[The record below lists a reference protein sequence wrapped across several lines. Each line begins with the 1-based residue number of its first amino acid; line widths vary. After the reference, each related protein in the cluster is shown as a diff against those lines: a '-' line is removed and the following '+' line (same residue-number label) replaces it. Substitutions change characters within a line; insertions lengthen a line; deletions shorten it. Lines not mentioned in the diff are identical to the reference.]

1 MLRTEDTPQFSDHSL
16 TVLGGQVGDL
26 TLRRAE
32 FQDRMLQ
39 LLIRW
44 RADDALI
51 RGSRSELSRTDEMT
65 AAAYERLQALDSG
78 TMIPADMDHDLEEV
92 LGHNDAGDGA
102 ELDDDLDDI
111 DDLFGRFA

>member
-1 MLRTEDTPQFSDHSL
+1 
-16 TVLGGQVGDL
+16 
-26 TLRRAE
+26 
-32 FQDRMLQ
+32 MLQ

-78 TMIPADMDHDLEEV
+78 TVIPADMDYDLEEV
-92 LGHNDAGDGA
+92 LGHNDAGA

>member
-26 TLRRAE
+26 TLRQTE
-32 FQDRMLQ
+32 YQDRMLQ
-39 LLIRW
+39 LLIQW

-51 RGSRSELSRTDEMT
+51 RGSRSELSRTDEMN
-65 AAAYERLQALDSG
+65 AVAYERLRALDSG
-78 TMIPADMDHDLEEV
+78 TVIPSDMNYDLETILDEA
-92 LGHNDAGDGA
+92 DGDID
-102 ELDDDLDDI
+102 EDLDEL